1 MTQGDLQLL
10 IRGHLQDKIMATC
23 NHRRHPNRANEW
35 PHDQWTVEVDSEEQ
49 FVTGSDDWLAL
60 VLGRDLNVAMLR
72 LFVFVVAFLAIGA
85 TAAYFAI

>member
-1 MTQGDLQLL
+1 
-10 IRGHLQDKIMATC
+10 MA
-23 NHRRHPNRANEW
+23 
-35 PHDQWTVEVDSEEQ
+35 HDQWTVEVDSEEQ
-49 FVTGSDDWLAL
+49 FVTGSDDWLAM